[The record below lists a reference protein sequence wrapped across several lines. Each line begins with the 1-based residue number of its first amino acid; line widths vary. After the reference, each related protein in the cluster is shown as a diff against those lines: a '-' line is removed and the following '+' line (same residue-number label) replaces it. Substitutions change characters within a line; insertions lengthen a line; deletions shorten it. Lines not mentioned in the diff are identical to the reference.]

1 MAEEINDP
9 LSKKIAITPDQTIFT
24 DGAIAPLGN
33 FRMDLKNPVEGRV
46 ETVMP
51 FDPATGKYTMPCTIT
66 GPLSGVTSA
75 AIISGSTGF
84 GANSGGGLETRTATA
99 LYNWATT
106 IFEYQRTPTTF
117 KLASA
122 SAINDTALWTPSGGK
137 KFRILG
143 FTWTLPNT
151 ATTAAGTV
159 ITLRDAAA
167 DVFNVITIGTTT
179 AGQTASVVLPG
190 NGYLSALADNVLNI
204 HLSAALTVG
213 VIAFSVYGTEE

>member
-51 FDPATGKYTMPCTIT
+51 FDPATGKYTMPCVVQT
-66 GPLSGVTSA
+66 
-75 AIISGSTGF
+75 STGTPVLITPD
-84 GANSGGGLETRTATA
+84 AVISTTTYGLLVLNKNLLFNRLTATWDA
-99 LYNWATT
+99 A
-106 IFEYQRTPTTF
+106 RTPATF

-122 SAINDTALWTPSGGK
+122 SAINDTALWTPAGGK
-137 KFRILG
+137 KFRIMG

-159 ITLRDAAA
+159 ITLRDSAA
-167 DVFNVITIGTTT
+167 DIFNVITIGTTT

-190 NGYLSALADNVLNI
+190 NGYLSALVDNVLNI